1 MAVADN
7 IYISTGADMV
17 SVANKIRD
25 KAGISDG
32 LIFPDGWIEAIEGI
46 KTGSGGITPSG
57 NKTITAT
64 TSIQTGIDV
73 KNYATV
79 SVAPTPSET
88 KSVTTNGDVTPS
100 SGKLLSKVTV
110 NVPTGTARDS
120 SDLTVSGPTVNVPAG
135 LYSSAAS
142 KSVASGTA
150 GTPTASKGAVSNN
163 SVTVTPSVTNTEGYI
178 AGGTKTGTGVKVSA
192 SELVSGNKAITPSET
207 AQSGIDVTNF
217 KTASVSAISSTYV
230 GSDITRKAAATII
243 PTESEQVISAGQY
256 LEGDQTI
263 SAIPSNYI
271 GSGIATKGSTTIAPS
286 TSIQTAVSAGTYVTG
301 DIKVSA
307 MTNGELNAPT
317 VNASGLVTSS
327 VKTSGYLDTSKTSTL
342 QLTTKG
348 ATTITPSTS
357 VQTAVVS
364 GTYITGDIKVA
375 AMPTGLWSIGWAD
388 KSYVRARVTQAG
400 YFTLG
405 RSIDLEIS
413 TKDAQTYTPGTVN
426 QYIDE
431 NYYLTGRQTIK
442 GDANLIPENIA
453 SGVSIFGV
461 TGTHKSSSG
470 IDTSDATA
478 TADNIENGKTAYAKG
493 EKVTGNL
500 LVADNFTMDKS
511 AAKVAWDNG
520 DLKITGTS
528 ASKCILRSFAT
539 INIPVSGDKFGNAT
553 ADNVVSGATFTS
565 TAGLKVTGT
574 MVVQKYYTGN
584 TAPSNSLGNDGDL
597 YLQA

>member
-7 IYISTGADMV
+7 SYISTGADMV
-17 SVANKIRD
+17 SVANKIRE
-25 KAGISDG
+25 KAGVSNG
-32 LIFPDGWIEAIEGI
+32 LVFPDGWIEAIEGI

-57 NKTITAT
+57 NKAITAT
-64 TSIQTGIDV
+64 TSTQTGIDV
-73 KNYATV
+73 TNYATV

-100 SGKLLSKVTV
+100 SGKLLSKVIV

-120 SDLTVSGPTVNVPAG
+120 SDLTVSGAIVNVPAG

-163 SVTVTPSVTNTEGYI
+163 SVTVTPSVTNTTGYI
-178 AGGTKTGTGVKVSA
+178 TGGTKTGTGVKVSA

-217 KTASVSAISSTYV
+217 KTASVGAISSAYV
-230 GSDITRKAAATII
+230 GSGVTRKAAATIT

-271 GSGIATKGSTTIAPS
+271 GSGIATKGSTTITPS

-307 MTNGELNAPT
+307 MPTGKLSTPTINTNTG
-317 VNASGLVTSS
+317 VVTSG
-327 VKTSGYLDTSKTSTL
+327 VATAGYLDSSAAKTL
-342 QLTTKG
+342 QLTTKS
-348 ATTITPSTS
+348 AATITPST
-357 VQTAVVS
+357 A
-364 GTYITGDIKVA
+364 
-375 AMPTGLWSIGWAD
+375 
-388 KSYVRARVTQAG
+388 
-400 YFTLG
+400 
-405 RSIDLEIS
+405 
-413 TKDAQTYTPGTVN
+413 N
-426 QYIDE
+426 
-431 NYYLTGRQTIK
+431 QTIAAGQYLIGIQTIQ
-442 GDANLIPENIA
+442 GDSNLIPENIA

-478 TADNIENGKTAYAKG
+478 TKDKILKDYTAYI
-493 EKVTGNL
+493 N
-500 LVADNFTMDKS
+500 NQ
-511 AAKVAWDNG
+511 
-520 DLKITGTS
+520 KITGTLDYFPRTNS
-528 ASKCILRSFAT
+528 HGGHIGGANYKPDSVIMEDGCVMLDYTVQYPQAFLKDSHIGMKTPLANFGDAAKSDV
-539 INIPVSGDKFGNAT
+539 ISGK
-553 ADNVVSGATFTS
+553 TFTS
-565 TAGLKVTGT
+565 GSGLKESGT
-574 MVVQKYYTGN
+574 LVIQKYYTG
-584 TAPSNSLGNDGDL
+584 TSEPSSSLGNDGDI
-597 YLQA
+597 YLKA